1 MSNTRFNLQE
11 LLTSIQKIALYSAD
25 YRNGDDFYHDQKSF
39 DASMMQFVVIGEIIT
54 RLDSSYKTEH
64 PQIPWQKIKN
74 FRNII
79 AHDYFGIDA
88 DEIWD
93 ICFEDLEAY
102 EKVVIKLIKEIDP
115 ILKHELIEAFK
126 EDNRYL
132 DFIIKASVGI
142 ENE

>member
-1 MSNTRFNLQE
+1 MPRKPRIEIAGYYHIINRGVEQRVVFKEASDYALNSGITLIDISLPNIDSNPLLRASPLSE
-11 LLTSIQKIALYSAD
+11 LPVQIGKWCIV
-25 YRNGDDFYHDQKSF
+25 
-39 DASMMQFVVIGEIIT
+39 MQFVVIGEIIT

-93 ICFEDLEAY
+93 IINHKLIPLKDEIEKLLEDL
-102 EKVVIKLIKEIDP
+102 
-115 ILKHELIEAFK
+115 
-126 EDNRYL
+126 
-132 DFIIKASVGI
+132 
-142 ENE
+142 